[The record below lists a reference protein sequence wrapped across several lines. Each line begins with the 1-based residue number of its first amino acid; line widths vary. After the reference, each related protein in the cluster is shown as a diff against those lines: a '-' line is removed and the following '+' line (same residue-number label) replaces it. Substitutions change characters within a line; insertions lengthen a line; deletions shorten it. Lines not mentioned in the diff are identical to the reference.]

1 MHYIYNTQFL
11 DLQSRCLHESP
22 FGSDAPT
29 SFQWLSTYL
38 LSPLCLQSLAGSQT
52 LLILRFT
59 ARQALATVVDGRFAE
74 L

>member
-38 LSPLCLQSLAGSQT
+38 LSPLCLQVFGSQPDSADIT
-52 LLILRFT
+52 LHCAASPSHRS
-59 ARQALATVVDGRFAE
+59 
-74 L
+74 